1 VDGCSAVQV
10 KIAFMN
16 TQMVCQLLIINLLI
30 LSSFS
35 TKKESGFTA
44 RGQWSMPTMPL
55 PAAPS
60 MINVP
65 FSFSAFHNYPS

>member
-1 VDGCSAVQV
+1 VAGCNAVQV

-44 RGQWSMPTMPL
+44 RGPMVHAHYAIASSP
-55 PAAPS
+55 
-60 MINVP
+60 I
-65 FSFSAFHNYPS
+65 HD